1 MLEKK
6 EVKKLTKFEF
16 GFLVFVFAIIIPAVL
31 LVSAYSAPVY
41 TEGESYQIEVL
52 EDGQMQVR
60 KATRVYKDG
69 VAISPPTYH
78 RHVLSPGAD
87 VTEEVERVKAVS
99 VAVWTEDTIKK
110 YKDKQKKNEPIEE
123 ELIIGE

>member
-1 MLEKK
+1 MLEKRRIA
-6 EVKKLTKFEF
+6 T
-16 GFLVFVFAIIIPAVL
+16 IIILNLVITSIL
-31 LVSAYSAPVY
+31 LTIAFAAPVY
-41 TEGESYQIEVL
+41 TEGESYRIEVL

-87 VTEEVERVKAVS
+87 VTEEVERVQDIS
-99 VAVWTEDTIKK
+99 EAVWTEDTIKE
-110 YKDKQKKNEPIEE
+110 YKDKQKKNELTIE
-123 ELIIGE
+123 